1 VRDARKTKK
10 QLSSPTEMR
19 KKWSLILPRD
29 AGKME
34 LDFAQRCGKN
44 GA

>member
-1 VRDARKTKK
+1 MELDFAQRCGKN
-10 QLSSPTEMR
+10 
-19 KKWSLILPRD
+19 WSLILPRD

-44 GA
+44 RE